1 MEQGFNHNIEH
12 GSVLFHIQTEDSGR
26 GSPAIRTH
34 LFFEGQIITSTED
47 SYDESS
53 EADIVQK
60 AMKAQHKAMIAM
72 LIAGEFDAQIQEAG
86 IKLQAHTWP
95 IEVPAWLS
103 KHPHRFYAPS
113 NSNKAT
119 TSPMSSSCE
128 KPSTIARS
136 TIHPSQVLST
146 KSSPT
151 SSRLHFSMRIS
162 PVAPWLPTR

>member
-47 SYDESS
+47 SYDESAV
-53 EADIVQK
+53 ADTIQL

-72 LIAGEFDAQIQEAG
+72 LLSGEYDTLIREAG
-86 IKLQAHTWP
+86 IVLQEHTWP

-103 KHPHRFYAPS
+103 KHPPPLFLRPKNASHKNDEPDEEIMRD
-113 NSNKAT
+113 
-119 TSPMSSSCE
+119 
-128 KPSTIARS
+128 
-136 TIHPSQVLST
+136 TIHDCTVDNPPEPKRMDEELSDVVNT
-146 KSSPT
+146 A
-151 SSRLHFSMRIS
+151 L
-162 PVAPWLPTR
+162 LDDD

>member
-12 GSVLFHIQTEDSGR
+12 GSVLFHVQTEDSGR
-26 GSPAIRTH
+26 GSPVIRTH

-72 LIAGEFDAQIQEAG
+72 LIAGEFDTQIQEAG
-86 IKLQAHTWP
+86 IKPKSTPWP

-103 KHPHRFYAPS
+103 KHPPPLLRPKQQQQS
-113 NSNKAT
+113 DDEPDELVMRETINDCTVDN
-119 TSPMSSSCE
+119 PPE
-128 KPSTIARS
+128 PSTLDEE
-136 TIHPSQVLST
+136 LSNVVT
-146 KSSPT
+146 T
-151 SSRLHFSMRIS
+151 AL
-162 PVAPWLPTR
+162 LDED

>member
-26 GSPAIRTH
+26 SSPAIRTH

-72 LIAGEFDAQIQEAG
+72 LIAGELDAQIQEAG

-103 KHPHRFYAPS
+103 KHPPPLFLRPKDQPQSDDEPDESVMRETINDCTIDNPLEPNALDEDLS
-113 NSNKAT
+113 NVVT
-119 TSPMSSSCE
+119 TALLDE
-128 KPSTIARS
+128 D
-136 TIHPSQVLST
+136 
-146 KSSPT
+146 
-151 SSRLHFSMRIS
+151 
-162 PVAPWLPTR
+162 